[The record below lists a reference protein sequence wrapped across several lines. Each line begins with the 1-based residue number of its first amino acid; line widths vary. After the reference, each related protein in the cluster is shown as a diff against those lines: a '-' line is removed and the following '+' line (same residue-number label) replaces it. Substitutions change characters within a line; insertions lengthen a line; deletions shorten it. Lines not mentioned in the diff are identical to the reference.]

1 MIKKSSEIM
10 ESGILNLPDDISVSE
25 LIGEGGRAK
34 VYRAVLSNKDVVVKV
49 YNKDVA
55 DKYYEKYNVDIAQFE
70 FDRNKSLFDISEI
83 QEYVAEPLRVYP
95 SSSHFTQSIIQE
107 FVDGVIL
114 EDLIK
119 ELGCLPK
126 EILDA
131 GHLIVRNAEKNKIHD
146 LDISAG
152 NLKINK
158 ICDVWKPKLYDFN
171 IMPQYLFPPN
181 IIVGLGY
188 KLGIRKKSFRDY
200 RSLRNW
206 DRRGRQKMWLGKS

>member
-1 MIKKSSEIM
+1 M
-10 ESGILNLPDDISVSE
+10 ESCILNLPDDISVSE

-95 SSSHFTQSIIQE
+95 SSSQFTQSIIQE

-114 EDLIK
+114 EDLII

-131 GHLIVRNAEKNKIHD
+131 GHMIVRNAEKKQN
-146 LDISAG
+146 S
-152 NLKINK
+152 
-158 ICDVWKPKLYDFN
+158 
-171 IMPQYLFPPN
+171 
-181 IIVGLGY
+181 
-188 KLGIRKKSFRDY
+188 
-200 RSLRNW
+200 
-206 DRRGRQKMWLGKS
+206 